1 MKKKVLTLTYRIT
14 PDGLVEYSV
23 QIPSH
28 RARSPSGQKYGAD
41 IEWILAGKNSS
52 VLYQGCSLS
61 ECTIKSLTGV
71 GKQLYIS
78 GKARSLPFGFIPIRV
93 PIG

>member
-1 MKKKVLTLTYRIT
+1 MKEKVLALTYRIT

-52 VLYQGCSLS
+52 VLYQGCSLA
-61 ECTIKSLTGV
+61 EYTIKYLTVIWQAG
-71 GKQLYIS
+71 LYFRQGGESI
-78 GKARSLPFGFIPIRV
+78 LWV
-93 PIG
+93 DHH